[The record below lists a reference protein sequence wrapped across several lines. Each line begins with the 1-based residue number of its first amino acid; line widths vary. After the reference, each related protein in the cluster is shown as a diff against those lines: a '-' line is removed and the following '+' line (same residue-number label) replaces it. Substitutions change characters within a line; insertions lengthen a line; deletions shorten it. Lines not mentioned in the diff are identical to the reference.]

1 MRRVKGEQ
9 TNQKQTSD
17 WECLSSS
24 HRLDLTQDDGFG
36 VDGHVLGGVVCLIDA
51 DETVGHLK
59 HVVPQGDD
67 DELSVL
73 GLLLQ

>member
-9 TNQKQTSD
+9 TNQNKRVIES
-17 WECLSSS
+17 LSSS